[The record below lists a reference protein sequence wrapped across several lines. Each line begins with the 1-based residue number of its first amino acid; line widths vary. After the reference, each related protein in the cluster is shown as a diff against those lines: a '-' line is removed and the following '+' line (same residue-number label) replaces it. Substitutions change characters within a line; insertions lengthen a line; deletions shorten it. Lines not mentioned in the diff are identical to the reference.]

1 MAAVRFT
8 PARIGL
14 ATLILGAALAAGG
27 LGPAEAAPRPQSA
40 DYYGISLA
48 VPIADAD
55 WARMEAAEIHSARA
69 PFLWPILQDEPRRG
83 RKIERVIHWERV
95 DPTILGGARA
105 GVRMLPYVYG
115 TPAFLARKITEPPL
129 SRKLSREWTMLLEA
143 LQDRYGPGGKLW
155 AQNPDVPPA
164 PITAWQIWNEPN
176 SKAYWR
182 NPRTA
187 PEQYAKL
194 LEISD
199 EALNGA
205 GRGRLARRGGGG
217 AKIVVAGL
225 FATPTRGMP
234 MHKFLRRL
242 FATRRSKRH
251 IDTLAL
257 HPYGPTVGGV
267 KRQLQLARR
276 EMKEGG
282 QRSTPLWITEIG
294 WPSDGHPQNPYYKT
308 PKEQAQILRTAFDL
322 FAERRWGI
330 KRVYWYTWRDNNV
343 NPKCDVCRFSG
354 LLEADGD
361 PKPAW
366 YRYVKYSGG
375 SPDG

>member
-1 MAAVRFT
+1 MAARRLT
-8 PARIGL
+8 RAQAGL
-14 ATLILGAALAAGG
+14 AALTLGLLIAAAF
-27 LGPAEAAPRPQSA
+27 LGPAEAAKKPPTS
-40 DYYGISLA
+40 DYYGLSLA
-48 VPIADAD
+48 EPISDAD
-55 WARMEAAEIHSARA
+55 WERMKAAHIHSVRA
-69 PFLWPILQDEPRRG
+69 PFLWPILQEEPRRG
-83 RKIERVIHWERV
+83 RRIEKVIEWERV
-95 DPTILGGARA
+95 DPTILAGARN

-115 TPAFLARKITEPPL
+115 TPDFLAKKITEPPL
-129 SRKLSREWTMLLEA
+129 SRKLRREWTMLLQA
-143 LQDRYGPGGKLW
+143 LQDRYGPRGRLW

-194 LEISD
+194 LEISSK
-199 EALNGA
+199 ALNG
-205 GRGRLARRGGGG
+205 GGGKRARRSGGA
-217 AKIVVAGL
+217 AKIVAAGL

-242 FATRRSKRH
+242 FDTQRAKL

-257 HPYGPTVGGV
+257 HPYGPTLNGV
-267 KRQLQLARR
+267 KRQLQLARY
-276 EMKEGG
+276 EMKQGG
-282 QRSTPLWITEIG
+282 RRGTPLWITEIG

-308 PKEQAQILRTAFDL
+308 PKQQAKILADAFDL
-322 FAERRWGI
+322 FRERRWGI
-330 KRVYWYTWRDNNV
+330 NRVYWYTWRDNNV
-343 NPKCDVCRFSG
+343 NPACDVCRFSG

-366 YRYVKYSGG
+366 YRYVRYSGG
-375 SPDG
+375 SPGD